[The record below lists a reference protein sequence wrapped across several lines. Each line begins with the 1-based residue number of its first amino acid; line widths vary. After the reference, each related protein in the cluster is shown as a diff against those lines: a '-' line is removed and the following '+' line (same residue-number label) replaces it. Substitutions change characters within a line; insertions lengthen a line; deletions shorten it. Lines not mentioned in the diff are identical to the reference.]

1 MYVAQPLV
9 LIVYNIYFTAAT
21 LLLFIMFL
29 LTLHIGYA
37 YFSTTRTLSTRARPR
52 AQPPRARLDSRAVNT
67 RYLLCSPRFM
77 PDDVMLTSVVC
88 PVHVICSASCSGN
101 NIGRC
106 ISAVHIRRRCSAGI
120 RQQCFVA
127 EWLGLSV
134 TVRVRVRARA
144 REWNPFLLF
153 FFLLCKCGGHHLL
166 CSPGAWPALSMSHV
180 SMTSLGMKRGE
191 QSGSVNTRV
200 YPHSRVLAPCE

>member
-67 RYLLCSPRFM
+67 RYLLCSLRFM

-88 PVHVICSASCSGN
+88 PVHVVLAVAVIILVGALARYTLGGGAVQGFVSSAS
-101 NIGRC
+101 
-106 ISAVHIRRRCSAGI
+106 
-120 RQQCFVA
+120 
-127 EWLGLSV
+127 
-134 TVRVRVRARA
+134 
-144 REWNPFLLF
+144 
-153 FFLLCKCGGHHLL
+153 
-166 CSPGAWPALSMSHV
+166 
-180 SMTSLGMKRGE
+180 
-191 QSGSVNTRV
+191 
-200 YPHSRVLAPCE
+200 